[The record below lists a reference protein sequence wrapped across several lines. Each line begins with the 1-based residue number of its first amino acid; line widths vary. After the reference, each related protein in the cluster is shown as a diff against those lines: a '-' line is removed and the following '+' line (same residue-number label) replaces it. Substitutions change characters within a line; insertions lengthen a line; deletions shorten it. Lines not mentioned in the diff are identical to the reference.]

1 MLSTSLTVT
10 EAMKKLDKA
19 CKKLLSFK
27 IILAHILHTCVEE
40 FRDIPPEDIAEKYI
54 IGTPEI
60 SRVAVHRDEGTESKD
75 KTVNQSDDSAGD
87 ERIEGTNT
95 EDSSVSEGTVTFDI
109 RFEVLNPRKL
119 EERAV
124 IIVNIEGQQDFHP
137 GYPITK
143 RGVYYGSRLISAQY
157 GTKFSKSHYEKIQPC
172 YSIWINLNP
181 PDYRQNTLNLY
192 SFHET
197 QLVGDFAEKKENY
210 DLITVA
216 MVCLGDVKDE
226 KCKGLIRMLSI
237 LLSREMKA
245 ADKKQKLSSEF
256 HIPMTTE
263 MEKEERQM
271 CNYGMWILKKG
282 VQQGNEESA
291 RRMLEDGE
299 LSLDKIAKYSDLT
312 LEQVLELK
320 KELQPV

>member
-1 MLSTSLTVT
+1 M
-10 EAMKKLDKA
+10 
-19 CKKLLSFK
+19 
-27 IILAHILHTCVEE
+27 
-40 FRDIPPEDIAEKYI
+40 
-54 IGTPEI
+54 
-60 SRVAVHRDEGTESKD
+60 
-75 KTVNQSDDSAGD
+75 
-87 ERIEGTNT
+87 
-95 EDSSVSEGTVTFDI
+95 
-109 RFEVLNPRKL
+109 
-119 EERAV
+119 
-124 IIVNIEGQQDFHP
+124 
-137 GYPITK
+137 
-143 RGVYYGSRLISAQY
+143 
-157 GTKFSKSHYEKIQPC
+157 
-172 YSIWINLNP
+172 
-181 PDYRQNTLNLY
+181 
-192 SFHET
+192 
-197 QLVGDFAEKKENY
+197 NY

-271 CNYGMWILKKG
+271 CNYGMWILRKG
-282 VQQGNEESA
+282 VQQGIEQGLEQGIQQGIEQGIEQGVQQSSEESA

-299 LSLDKIAKYSDLT
+299 LSLEKIAKYSDLT

>member
-1 MLSTSLTVT
+1 M
-10 EAMKKLDKA
+10 
-19 CKKLLSFK
+19 
-27 IILAHILHTCVEE
+27 
-40 FRDIPPEDIAEKYI
+40 
-54 IGTPEI
+54 
-60 SRVAVHRDEGTESKD
+60 
-75 KTVNQSDDSAGD
+75 
-87 ERIEGTNT
+87 RIEGTNT

-157 GTKFSKSHYEKIQPC
+157 GTKFSNSHYEKIQPC

-181 PDYRQNTLNLY
+181 PDHRQNTLNLY

-282 VQQGNEESA
+282 VQQGREEGRAEGREEERIQSA
-291 RRMLEDGE
+291 TRMLEEGVPF
-299 LSLDKIAKYSDLT
+299 DKIARYSCLT
-312 LEQVLELK
+312 VEQVRELA
-320 KELQPV
+320 ENLQSV